1 MLSERNFTS
10 RMIYILLFLF
20 SLNVFNQ
27 SSLILAAVFI
37 LVVIFDRGKLYIPAN
52 DNVFVV
58 LVFFAAV
65 FFVFSAQNG
74 LNAGISAIG
83 CPMAYYIGLRVQNE
97 RIALAQAEK
106 QLKSVTTLLVAGM
119 TCHAVVN
126 FLYELVRFGGIN
138 SGGTHYDF
146 FSLGAKT
153 SATGAATY
161 LTLFAGVI
169 FYLIMES
176 NSVKKW
182 AAGILLIVIA
192 FAYDMI
198 LGGRTFFAL
207 TGVSF
212 VLSMIVYIW
221 GQKDDK
227 KKMKAI
233 GKLILI
239 ALVLGAVAIAV
250 YIRYQDTIT
259 RMFESTYL
267 FHRIS
272 YANIAQSQ
280 DLLQEFKAQPSTL
293 MMPKMP
299 DGSFA
304 KKLYSLYLTYL
315 PTDKF
320 KYALKMNVDNRGSF
334 TELVHTAD
342 CGQVSIN
349 ISKPGITKGQHW
361 HNSKWELFIVVAGHG
376 LIQER
381 NINTG
386 ETVEFEVS
394 GDKIEAVHMVP
405 GWTHNIINLSETENL
420 VTVMTCNEIFD
431 PNHPDTFF
439 EPV

>member
-1 MLSERNFTS
+1 MLLEKNFTS
-10 RMIYILLFLF
+10 RMMYILLFLF
-20 SLNVFNQ
+20 SLNIFNQ

-74 LNAGISAIG
+74 LNAGIPAIG

-161 LTLFAGVI
+161 LTLFAGMI

-182 AAGILLIVIA
+182 IAGILLIVIA
-192 FAYDMI
+192 FAYDII

-207 TGVSF
+207 VGVSF
-212 VLSMIVYIW
+212 ALSMIVYIW
-221 GQKDDK
+221 GQKDDI

-239 ALVLGAVAIAV
+239 ALVLGAAAIAV
-250 YIRYQDTIT
+250 YIKYQSTIT
-259 RMFESTYL
+259 KLFESTYL

-280 DLLQEFKAQPSTL
+280 DLLSFFKSSDRGKVRDQYVAL
-293 MMPKMP
+293 MFDYPWGGRKVLSKVGFYAHELWLDVFDSAGIIP
-299 DGSFA
+299 FVLIWIVTIQITFSNLKYILN
-304 KKLYSLYLTYL
+304 KKV
-315 PTDKF
+315 PIE
-320 KYALKMNVDNRGSF
+320 NRVLI
-334 TELVHTAD
+334 T
-342 CGQVSIN
+342 
-349 ISKPGITKGQHW
+349 GIT
-361 HNSKWELFIVVAGHG
+361 A
-376 LIQER
+376 
-381 NINTG
+381 T
-386 ETVEFEVS
+386 
-394 GDKIEAVHMVP
+394 
-405 GWTHNIINLSETENL
+405 
-420 VTVMTCNEIFD
+420 VTVQF
-431 PNHPDTFF
+431 FF
-439 EPV
+439 EPVLTGCRALLFSYLLICGIIRSQLSQYRGGTYEDNLRF

>member
-1 MLSERNFTS
+1 MFSEKNFTS

-27 SSLILAAVFI
+27 SSLILAALFI
-37 LVVIFDRGKLYIPAN
+37 LIAILDRGKLYIPAN
-52 DNVFVV
+52 DTVFFV
-58 LVFFAAV
+58 LMFFAAV
-65 FFVFSAQNG
+65 FFVFSTQNG

-97 RIALAQAEK
+97 QMEMAQAENR
-106 QLKSVTTLLVAGM
+106 LKSVTMLLVAGM

-126 FLYELVRFGGIN
+126 FLYEMVRFGGIN

-161 LTLFAGVI
+161 LTLFSGVI
-169 FYLIMES
+169 FYLIVES

-182 AAGILLIVIA
+182 VAGILLIVIA

-221 GQKDDK
+221 GQKDDI

-239 ALVLGAVAIAV
+239 VFVLGIAAIAV
-250 YIRYQDTIT
+250 YIKYQNTIT
-259 RMFESTYL
+259 KIFESTYL

-272 YANIAQSQ
+272 YANISQSQ
-280 DLLQEFKAQPSTL
+280 DLFSFFKSSDRGNVRNQYIAL
-293 MMPKMP
+293 MFDYPWGGRKVLSKVGFYAHELWLDVFDSAGIIPFVLIWIVTMQITFSNLKYVLN
-299 DGSFA
+299 
-304 KKLYSLYLTYL
+304 KKV
-315 PTDKF
+315 PIE
-320 KYALKMNVDNRGSF
+320 NRV
-334 TELVHTAD
+334 L
-342 CGQVSIN
+342 I
-349 ISKPGITKGQHW
+349 IGIT
-361 HNSKWELFIVVAGHG
+361 
-376 LIQER
+376 
-381 NINTG
+381 
-386 ETVEFEVS
+386 VS
-394 GDKIEAVHMVP
+394 
-405 GWTHNIINLSETENL
+405 
-420 VTVMTCNEIFD
+420 VTVQF
-431 PNHPDTFF
+431 FF
-439 EPV
+439 EPVLTGCRALLFSYLLICGIIRSQLSQY

>member
-1 MLSERNFTS
+1 MLSEKNFTS

-52 DNVFVV
+52 GNVFVV

-65 FFVFSAQNG
+65 FFAFSAQNG

-169 FYLIMES
+169 FYLIRES

-212 VLSMIVYIW
+212 VLSMIVYIC

-227 KKMKAI
+227 KKMKVI
-233 GKLILI
+233 RKIVLI
-239 ALVLGAVAIAV
+239 ALGAAAIAV
-250 YIRYQDTIT
+250 YIQYQSTIT
-259 RMFESTYL
+259 NLFESTYL

-272 YANIAQSQ
+272 YANIEQSQ
-280 DLLQEFKAQPSTL
+280 DLLSFFQSSDRGNIRDQYIAL
-293 MMPKMP
+293 MFDYPWGGREVLSIVGFYAHELWLDVFDSAGIIPFVLIWSVTIQITFSNLKYILN
-299 DGSFA
+299 
-304 KKLYSLYLTYL
+304 KKV
-315 PTDKF
+315 PIE
-320 KYALKMNVDNRGSF
+320 NRVLI
-334 TELVHTAD
+334 T
-342 CGQVSIN
+342 
-349 ISKPGITKGQHW
+349 GITA
-361 HNSKWELFIVVAGHG
+361 S
-376 LIQER
+376 
-381 NINTG
+381 
-386 ETVEFEVS
+386 
-394 GDKIEAVHMVP
+394 
-405 GWTHNIINLSETENL
+405 
-420 VTVMTCNEIFD
+420 VTVQF
-431 PNHPDTFF
+431 FF
-439 EPV
+439 EPVLTGSRALLFSYLLICGIIRSQLSQYRGGNI

>member
-1 MLSERNFTS
+1 MLSEKNFTS

-37 LVVIFDRGKLYIPAN
+37 LVAIFDRGKLYIPAN

-65 FFVFSAQNG
+65 FFIFSAQNG

-83 CPMAYYIGLRVQNE
+83 CPMAYYIGLRVQNG

-182 AAGILLIVIA
+182 IAGILLIVIA

-207 TGVSF
+207 VGVSF
-212 VLSMIVYIW
+212 ALSMVVYIF
-221 GQKDDK
+221 GEREGVRKIR
-227 KKMKAI
+227 AI
-233 GKLILI
+233 GKFVLIILILCL
-239 ALVLGAVAIAV
+239 AAIAV
-250 YIRYQDTIT
+250 YIRHQDTIT
-259 RMFESTYL
+259 RLFESTYL

-272 YANIAQSQ
+272 SYANTSQSQ
-280 DLLQEFKAQPSTL
+280 DLFSFFKSSDRGNIRSQYID
-293 MMPKMP
+293 MMFDYPWGGRKILSKVGFYAHELWLDVFDSAGIIP
-299 DGSFA
+299 FVLIWIVTIQITFSNLKYILN
-304 KKLYSLYLTYL
+304 KKV
-315 PTDKF
+315 PIE
-320 KYALKMNVDNRGSF
+320 NRVLI
-334 TELVHTAD
+334 T
-342 CGQVSIN
+342 
-349 ISKPGITKGQHW
+349 GITA
-361 HNSKWELFIVVAGHG
+361 S
-376 LIQER
+376 
-381 NINTG
+381 
-386 ETVEFEVS
+386 
-394 GDKIEAVHMVP
+394 
-405 GWTHNIINLSETENL
+405 
-420 VTVMTCNEIFD
+420 VTVQF
-431 PNHPDTFF
+431 FF
-439 EPV
+439 EPVLTGCRALLFSYLLICGIIRSQLSQY

>member
-1 MLSERNFTS
+1 M
-10 RMIYILLFLF
+10 MYILLFLF
-20 SLNVFNQ
+20 SLNIFNQ

-37 LVVIFDRGKLYIPAN
+37 LVVIYDREKLHIPAN
-52 DNVFVV
+52 DNVFFV
-58 LVFFAAV
+58 LVIFAAA
-65 FFVFSAQNG
+65 FFLFSGQNG
-74 LNAGISAIG
+74 LSAGISAIG
-83 CPMAYYIGLRVQNE
+83 CPMAYYIGLRVQNKQME
-97 RIALAQAEK
+97 ISQAEK
-106 QLKSVTTLLVAGM
+106 QLKSVTTLLVTGM

-182 AAGILLIVIA
+182 IAGILLIVIA

-207 TGVSF
+207 VGVSF
-212 VLSMIVYIW
+212 ALSMIVYIW
-221 GQKDDK
+221 GQKDDI

-239 ALVLGAVAIAV
+239 ALVLGAVAIVV

-280 DLLQEFKAQPSTL
+280 DLFSFFKSSDRGNVRDQYIAL
-293 MMPKMP
+293 MFDYPWGGRKALSKV
-299 DGSFA
+299 GF
-304 KKLYSLYLTYL
+304 
-315 PTDKF
+315 
-320 KYALKMNVDNRGSF
+320 YAH
-334 TELVHTAD
+334 ELWLDVFDSA
-342 CGQVSIN
+342 
-349 ISKPGITKGQHW
+349 GIIPFVLIW
-361 HNSKWELFIVVAGHG
+361 IVT
-376 LIQER
+376 IQ
-381 NINTG
+381 IT
-386 ETVEFEVS
+386 FS
-394 GDKIEAVHMVP
+394 
-405 GWTHNIINLSETENL
+405 NLML
-420 VTVMTCNEIFD
+420 LG
-431 PNHPDTFF
+431 
-439 EPV
+439 

>member
-1 MLSERNFTS
+1 MLLEKNFTS
-10 RMIYILLFLF
+10 RMMYILLFLF
-20 SLNVFNQ
+20 SLNIFNQ

-37 LVVIFDRGKLYIPAN
+37 LVVIYDREKLHIPAN
-52 DNVFVV
+52 DNVFFV
-58 LVFFAAV
+58 LVIFAAA
-65 FFVFSAQNG
+65 FFLFSGQNG
-74 LNAGISAIG
+74 LSAGISAIG
-83 CPMAYYIGLRVQNE
+83 CPMAYYIGLRVQNKQME
-97 RIALAQAEK
+97 ISQAEK
-106 QLKSVTTLLVAGM
+106 QLKSVTTLLVTGM

-182 AAGILLIVIA
+182 IAGILLIVIA

-207 TGVSF
+207 VGVSF
-212 VLSMIVYIW
+212 ALSMIVYIW

-239 ALVLGAVAIAV
+239 ALVLGAVAIVV

-272 YANIAQSQ
+272 YANIAQ
-280 DLLQEFKAQPSTL
+280 
-293 MMPKMP
+293 
-299 DGSFA
+299 
-304 KKLYSLYLTYL
+304 
-315 PTDKF
+315 
-320 KYALKMNVDNRGSF
+320 
-334 TELVHTAD
+334 
-342 CGQVSIN
+342 
-349 ISKPGITKGQHW
+349 
-361 HNSKWELFIVVAGHG
+361 
-376 LIQER
+376 
-381 NINTG
+381 
-386 ETVEFEVS
+386 
-394 GDKIEAVHMVP
+394 
-405 GWTHNIINLSETENL
+405 
-420 VTVMTCNEIFD
+420 
-431 PNHPDTFF
+431 
-439 EPV
+439 

>member
-1 MLSERNFTS
+1 MLSKKIFTS

-37 LVVIFDRGKLYIPAN
+37 LIVILDRGKLYIPAN
-52 DNVFVV
+52 DTVLFV
-58 LVFFAAV
+58 LVVFAAV
-65 FFVFSAQNG
+65 FFVFSTQNG

-97 RIALAQAEK
+97 QMEISQAEK
-106 QLKSVTTLLVAGM
+106 QLKSVTMLLVAGM

-126 FLYELVRFGGIN
+126 FLYEVVRFGGIN

-182 AAGILLIVIA
+182 IIGVLLVIVA
-192 FAYDMI
+192 FAYDII

-212 VLSMIVYIW
+212 ALSMIVYIG
-221 GQKDDK
+221 GQRDDA

-233 GKLILI
+233 GKLVFIIMILCVI
-239 ALVLGAVAIAV
+239 AIVV
-250 YIRYQDTIT
+250 YTRYQDTIT
-259 RMFESTYL
+259 RIFESTYL

-272 YANIAQSQ
+272 YASVSQSQ
-280 DLLQEFKAQPSTL
+280 DLFSFFKSTGRGNIRDQYIAL
-293 MMPKMP
+293 MFDHPWGGRQIFGKVGLYAHELWLDIFDSAGIIP
-299 DGSFA
+299 FA
-304 KKLYSLYLTYL
+304 LIWIVTIQITFCNLRYIFNKEVPIK
-315 PTDKF
+315 
-320 KYALKMNVDNRGSF
+320 NRVLI
-334 TELVHTAD
+334 T
-342 CGQVSIN
+342 
-349 ISKPGITKGQHW
+349 GITA
-361 HNSKWELFIVVAGHG
+361 S
-376 LIQER
+376 
-381 NINTG
+381 
-386 ETVEFEVS
+386 
-394 GDKIEAVHMVP
+394 
-405 GWTHNIINLSETENL
+405 
-420 VTVMTCNEIFD
+420 VTVQF
-431 PNHPDTFF
+431 FF
-439 EPV
+439 EPVLTGSRALLFSYLMICGIIRSQLSQY